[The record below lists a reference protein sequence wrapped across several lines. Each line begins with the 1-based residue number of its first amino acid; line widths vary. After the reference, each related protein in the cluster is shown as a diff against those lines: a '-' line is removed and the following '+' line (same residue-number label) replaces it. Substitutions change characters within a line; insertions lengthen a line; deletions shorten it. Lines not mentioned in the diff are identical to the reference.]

1 MLLELRL
8 VIRDVRMDPLV
19 EVSAMD
25 MEGMIITVPQGPA
38 ILLAAIVQ
46 DTAKN
51 LSRTSQAEN
60 PLQTQ
65 MPKKK

>member
-1 MLLELRL
+1 MEY
-8 VIRDVRMDPLV
+8 VRINPLV
-19 EVSAMD
+19 EVSKMD
-25 MEGMIITVPQGPA
+25 MEGLIITVPQGPA

-51 LSRTSQAEN
+51 LRRTCQSSR
-60 PLQTQ
+60 LQTQ

>member
-1 MLLELRL
+1 
-8 VIRDVRMDPLV
+8 
-19 EVSAMD
+19 MD